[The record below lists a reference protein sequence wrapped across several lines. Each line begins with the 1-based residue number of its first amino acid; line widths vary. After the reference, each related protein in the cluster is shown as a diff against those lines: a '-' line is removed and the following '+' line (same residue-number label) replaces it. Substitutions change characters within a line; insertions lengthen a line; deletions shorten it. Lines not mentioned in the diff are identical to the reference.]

1 MALLCRIPAADYRCE
16 AGNDVH
22 SASAVDCM
30 EKHLSFVHKSFN
42 DSMTPLKMTHLEQQ
56 VERGKKGK
64 KKNLLGCEGSV
75 AFSGRQRASWVAVT
89 MSSYPFSWSPRCWCV
104 APR

>member
-22 SASAVDCM
+22 SASAVDCT
-30 EKHLSFVHKSFN
+30 EKRLSFVHKSFN

-56 VERGKKGK
+56 VEREKKERK
-64 KKNLLGCEGSV
+64 KIYWVVRGLLLSQAGSEHL
-75 AFSGRQRASWVAVT
+75 GWL
-89 MSSYPFSWSPRCWCV
+89 
-104 APR
+104 